1 MKFIFNMRYY
11 ILQRFYQQQQQQIQS
26 MTATATATAT
36 MEMGLSRMSDEDYS
50 SEFGTPRPGT
60 ERQCAEI
67 SASTASTCRWI
78 FAQVAKTCARE
89 TKRKIVSRTYYR
101 MAANK
106 KVTDAIGALEKSC
119 SYGVGGE
126 GEMTQAEFQL
136 LKKAIEKFNVQIR
149 VFDSV
154 TASDLVNMRTKAQVE
169 LADDSEN
176 KGLTQ
181 WIAELSNEIRRVNT
195 SRPTGVP
202 AQQAQL
208 MRSSGST
215 LCNVLSPETIRRKF
229 ISLEKLTSAI
239 RTDLIEFLTS
249 EFRRDDR
256 AEVVKQI
263 KESIHKTRTASQ

>member
-1 MKFIFNMRYY
+1 
-11 ILQRFYQQQQQQIQS
+11 
-26 MTATATATAT
+26 

-60 ERQCAEI
+60 ERQRAEI
-67 SASTASTCRWI
+67 SASTASACRWI

-106 KVTDAIGALEKSC
+106 KVIDAIGALEKSC
-119 SYGVGGE
+119 SFS
-126 GEMTQAEFQL
+126 GEMPQADFQL

-154 TASDLVNMRTKAQVE
+154 TVSDLVNMRMKAQLE

-176 KGLTQ
+176 KELTQ
-181 WIAELSNEIRRVNT
+181 WITELSNEIRRVNS
-195 SRPTGVP
+195 SRPTGIP
-202 AQQAQL
+202 AQQAQI
-208 MRSSGST
+208 MRSSGWT
-215 LCNVLSPETIRRKF
+215 LCNVLSPETAWRKF

-239 RTDLIEFLTS
+239 RIDLIAFLTCES
-249 EFRRDDR
+249 RKHDR

-263 KESIHKTRTASQ
+263 KESIHKTRKASQ

>member
-1 MKFIFNMRYY
+1 MRYY
-11 ILQRFYQQQQQQIQS
+11 IMQRFYQQQQQPIQS
-26 MTATATATAT
+26 MATTST
-36 MEMGLSRMSDEDYS
+36 MGMGMGLSRMSDEDYS

-60 ERQCAEI
+60 DRQCAEI
-67 SASTASTCRWI
+67 SASTAASTCRWI
-78 FAQVAKTCARE
+78 FAQIAKNSARE

-119 SYGVGGE
+119 SLSD
-126 GEMTQAEFQL
+126 EMSQADFQL

-154 TASDLVNMRTKAQVE
+154 TVSDLVNMRTKAQVE

-215 LCNVLSPETIRRKF
+215 LCNVLSPETAWRKF

-239 RTDLIEFLTS
+239 RTDLIAFLTCES
-249 EFRRDDR
+249 RKDDR

-263 KESIHKTRTASQ
+263 KDSIIHKTRQ

>member
-1 MKFIFNMRYY
+1 M
-11 ILQRFYQQQQQQIQS
+11 QRFYQQQQQQLQS
-26 MTATATATAT
+26 MATTATIE
-36 MEMGLSRMSDEDYS
+36 MGMGLSRMSDEDYS

-60 ERQCAEI
+60 DRQCAEI
-67 SASTASTCRWI
+67 SASTAKWI
-78 FAQVAKTCARE
+78 FAQVAKKSARE

-119 SYGVGGE
+119 SLSD
-126 GEMTQAEFQL
+126 EMPQADFQL
-136 LKKAIEKFNVQIR
+136 LKKAIENFNVQIR

-154 TASDLVNMRTKAQVE
+154 TVSDLVDMRTKAQLE
-169 LADDSEN
+169 LADDREN

-215 LCNVLSPETIRRKF
+215 LCNVLSPETAWRKF
-229 ISLEKLTSAI
+229 ISLEKLTSAV
-239 RTDLIEFLTS
+239 RTDLVDFLTS

-256 AEVVKQI
+256 AAVVKQI
-263 KESIHKTRTASQ
+263 KESIHKTRKASQ